1 MSGDSDAVS
10 AQFAEILAQMKKLDT
25 IEAKLQNLEVAQHT
39 QQLAITRFKSGQAV
53 TAMADASLGVPRAP
67 PLASPNDCLLATTSM
82 AGTYPWSRARQ
93 ATCPGGERGR
103 PPDPG
108 KILGKFF
115 KREKIQIF
123 F

>member
-67 PLASPNDCLLATTSM
+67 PLASPNDCLLATTS
-82 AGTYPWSRARQ
+82 WIFQNS
-93 ATCPGGERGR
+93 
-103 PPDPG
+103 
-108 KILGKFF
+108 LHFWLL
-115 KREKIQIF
+115 IF
-123 F
+123 FIFKTSILSA